1 MEGTEIKIAFSYDI
15 QLSPSEREAVEE
27 MSRRISKDLPRK
39 IHDEAFMYY
48 RFLKAREFDVDG
60 AEKMLRQTLQWRKDG
75 NVDQILTDYKVPEV
89 LQNHLKNFLFGYD
102 KEGCPVYYMPIGKKD
117 VRGLH
122 MSARFYDLEKS
133 FVHLSEETAKILG
146 QQRKKLNKYLKGVV
160 HIYDMEGLTF
170 GNATC
175 KKGIE
180 TSIKILKIHQDNYP
194 EGLKALYI
202 INASSLFTLPFNILK
217 SFLNS
222 RMLSKIHVYGSEG
235 WKEVL
240 LELMDADQLPV
251 FLGGTRTDPDGNPLG
266 KTFMNQGGK
275 ISEKY
280 YIQKSIN
287 SLEKSPG
294 VKRITLPRASFNEV
308 IVEIK
313 EAGSIIE
320 WEFETKTRDIG
331 FGLFYKDMVGEE
343 EKMIELVEL
352 QRLETE
358 DFSEVGM
365 YKCDKNGEYII
376 LFDNS
381 YSWIRSKEVFYR
393 INVVK
398 PSDHEKNLKN

>member
-1 MEGTEIKIAFSYDI
+1 MTVSQEL
-15 QLSPSEREAVEE
+15 QLTPTEREAVEE
-27 MSRRISKDLPRK
+27 ISRRISKDLPRK
-39 IHDEAFMYY
+39 IYDEAFMYY
-48 RFLKAREFDVDG
+48 RFLKARDFDVDA
-60 AEKMLRQTLQWRKDG
+60 AEQMVRQSLQWRKEN
-75 NVDQILTDYKVPEV
+75 NVDKILTDYKLPEI
-89 LQNHLKNFLFGYD
+89 LQTFFKNVLFGYD
-102 KEGCPVYYMPIGKKD
+102 KEGCPIYYMPVGKHD

-122 MSARFYDLEKS
+122 MSARYPDIEKAI
-133 FVHLSEETAKILG
+133 VRLAEEAEKILDK
-146 QQRKKLNKYLKGVV
+146 QSKKLNKCVEGLVN
-160 HIYDMEGLTF
+160 IYDMDGLTF
-170 GNATC
+170 GTATY

-180 TSIKILKIHQDNYP
+180 TVIKLLKMQQDNYP
-194 EGLKALYI
+194 ERMKAFYI
-202 INASSLFTLPFNILK
+202 INASSLFTMPFNIVK

-222 RMLSKIHVYGSEG
+222 RMLSKFHVYGTEE

-240 LELMDADQLPV
+240 LESIDADQLPV

-275 ISEKY
+275 VNEKY
-280 YIQKSIN
+280 YMHKSVN

-294 VKRITLPRASFNEV
+294 VKKITLPRASFNEV
-308 IVEIK
+308 TVEIE

-331 FGLFYKDMVGEE
+331 FGLFYKDIDGEE
-343 EKMIELVEL
+343 EKMTELVEL

-365 YKCDKNGEYII
+365 YKCDKKGEYVI

-398 PSDHEKNLKN
+398 PSEHEKNLKN